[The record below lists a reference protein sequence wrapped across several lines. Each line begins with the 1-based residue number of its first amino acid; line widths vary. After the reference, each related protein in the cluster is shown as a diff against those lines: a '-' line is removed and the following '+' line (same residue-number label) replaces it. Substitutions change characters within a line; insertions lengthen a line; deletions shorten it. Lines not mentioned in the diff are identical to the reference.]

1 MELGA
6 GAVGVGRG
14 RIPSLWLY
22 LGLPQLPL
30 TVGGVIELQQG
41 RALPSDVLGH
51 SHVLHQHFIPAT

>member
-6 GAVGVGRG
+6 GVGEAGH
-14 RIPSLWLY
+14 IPSLWLY

-30 TVGGVIELQQG
+30 AVGGVIELQQG
-41 RALPSDVLGH
+41 CALSSDVLGH